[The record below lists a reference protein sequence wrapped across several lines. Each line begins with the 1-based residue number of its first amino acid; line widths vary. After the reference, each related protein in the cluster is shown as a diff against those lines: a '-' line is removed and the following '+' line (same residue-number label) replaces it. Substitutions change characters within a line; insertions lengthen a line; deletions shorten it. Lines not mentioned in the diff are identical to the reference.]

1 MEVFFK
7 KQDAKNSPS
16 YTSRIRIRKMSQGRV
31 GVSQAAAADAA
42 TVYTLRYVPCYATG
56 DLSAVQKFGLLSR
69 THVCC

>member
-16 YTSRIRIRKMSQGRV
+16 YTPRIRIRKMSQGRV
-31 GVSQAAAADAA
+31 GVSQSAAADAA
-42 TVYTLRYVPCYATG
+42 AVYTLRCVPCYAT
-56 DLSAVQKFGLLSR
+56 DSLNAVQKFGSLSC